1 MDFVNLDVSFQP
13 KHCKLLIDVV
23 NYICTGLSKISSLS
37 ELRDGT
43 HLARVIVVYE
53 RCNRWQESKIVNLF
67 FKLKDEA
74 ITPYQ
79 FINGWLD
86 QYYHCGLEIVRP
98 EFRFAQ
104 DDELAQVAILLI
116 NVLYNKRKTLSN
128 DLKLCLE
135 AAWFDLKSLADSV
148 VLSMRTKALSLF
160 KPIQSNPVDGVFGGV
175 DGGAH
180 GGGGGVIGNDSFGA
194 HSCAQQLF
202 SGQTIYQHEHA
213 LQKMGLMVQ
222 QQLISEQSKRLE
234 NQELI
239 SQSHLQKILLL
250 SSQLAQMKKENSQ
263 LKLQFDK
270 LFAEHQ
276 WQKSIT
282 NEQNEQIKELK
293 EYNYRLQRILSVKF
307 TEEFDREHNVTDNPS
322 CKYDCLS
329 ASDLNKEDMKVL
341 KSFING
347 MNTSNL
353 DLNHDNN
360 ENENENDDDDNDNND
375 TQLNDLNSFNKKSLT
390 IKCATKQ
397 FNNNIDLKDFNDDN
411 QSDEFQCND
420 VNDGK
425 NDDVSGQNGTHSLTP
440 SSTISISGPGIGT
453 SQGSISTPGSGSSA
467 SNADEEEKNGEE
479 IEEEKNADEEENND
493 EEEVDDDLYVDDD
506 DDDEILID
514 ISNSVSEMMIK
525 DNELDEPNSNE
536 SSLPQGH
543 IEDLIDLSMIYPTKD
558 VNVKEGKSSNNNEE
572 KNSENSIQSEINDQ
586 NTYNENPQSNFGTN
600 DNRICISPI

>member
-493 EEEVDDDLYVDDD
+493 EEEVDDDLYVGDD